1 MMMMVVVVV
10 MVVMVVMVV
19 SPSAV
24 YCCQVSVGQFK
35 SPNRVLWESAEFL
48 FAQAQAIQFVF
59 PRTCD
64 VEFHVFF
71 PFSSLCLDNR
81 VVHLW
86 WSSHERVLQ
95 PTLTPGTLREPGV
108 IASLKALPGAVRN
121 RSDRVTSLPKALSHC
136 RGTCEKLPFSHAN
149 SVVKISWQGKLK
161 STQVLPGYFLLGSPG
176 RSTRRSACYL
186 GNRA

>member
-1 MMMMVVVVV
+1 IVFVAVVAAVFVFVVVTT
-10 MVVMVVMVV
+10 
-19 SPSAV
+19 PPTV
-24 YCCQVSVGQFK
+24 YGVQDIVAQFK
-35 SPNRVLWESAEFL
+35 SPNRALRESEEFL

-121 RSDRVTSLPKALSHC
+121 RSDTNPH
-136 RGTCEKLPFSHAN
+136 
-149 SVVKISWQGKLK
+149 SVIE
-161 STQVLPGYFLLGSPG
+161 
-176 RSTRRSACYL
+176 
-186 GNRA
+186 

>member
-35 SPNRVLWESAEFL
+35 YPNRVLWESAEFL

-64 VEFHVFF
+64 VEFHVC
-71 PFSSLCLDNR
+71 FSFSFLCLDNG

-86 WSSHERVLQ
+86 WSSAESLLQ
-95 PTLTPGTLREPGV
+95 PTLTPGTLREPGGDG
-108 IASLKALPGAVRN
+108 KA
-121 RSDRVTSLPKALSHC
+121 
-136 RGTCEKLPFSHAN
+136 
-149 SVVKISWQGKLK
+149 
-161 STQVLPGYFLLGSPG
+161 
-176 RSTRRSACYL
+176 
-186 GNRA
+186 